1 MASIRRRV
9 SLIAGM
15 VAVACLAL
23 PAAASANVYCVDVS
37 GGDCTDLEPAGD
49 VQEGLNDAAA
59 NPGADT
65 VRLGATS
72 YPTPNAGGFLYS
84 TSSFGNSVSIIGSGQ
99 GITTIAVQAPGA
111 PPGSSTQFLGL
122 NVSGNGS
129 AGSSISDLTVTLPV
143 PADAGNTNQQYRG
156 IQMNNGTL
164 TDVAVTGPGANAINA
179 FGIILNGGTLED
191 STVTLPRAGFPA
203 NIAVAQSS
211 SLSTN
216 VSIVRSTITADTAVR
231 YTNSSTGTATI
242 SRSTLRPSTAGVA
255 AEVGTTHVED
265 TIIDLGSFNNAIGIR
280 TGFNNPATHLSI
292 STADGVTIVGTGTG
306 ATGVNAFAG
315 TSGDNASATVTSSIL
330 DQSLDV
336 PIRRQASNGATA
348 NVVSDYS
355 NYDSAGNVSTN
366 TTGGTGQITATN
378 QTNLTPGFVGGGD
391 FHLLSSSPLID
402 IGDPAHP
409 AAGRLD
415 IDGDAREIL
424 GKDGCGARRDIGA
437 DEFVPLTPPTIIPCP
452 PETSIVSGPSGPT
465 SDNTPTFTF
474 QSSEASSTFTCSVDS
489 APFDDC
495 TSPFTT
501 PLLGEGPHSFAV
513 KAIDADLNEDP
524 TPDSLSFSVDTIPPD
539 TTILSGPS
547 GPTSDA
553 TPTFTYG
560 STEVP
565 ATFKCRLD
573 GGVFVA
579 CSSGFPF
586 DTLSDGPHTLEVKAL
601 DSALNEDPSP
611 DSTSFTIDTAAPD
624 TTILSGPA
632 GPTSDATPTFTFDSS
647 EPGSSFQCSIDGGA
661 FAPCGSSF
669 TTAAL
674 GDGPHSIAV
683 KAIDSA
689 LNEDATPATR
699 SFSVDTVAPD
709 TSVSGKRKVT
719 TRKKKARVT
728 WTLTASEP
736 SAFQCSLDGGPFAPC
751 SSPFSAKLRRGA
763 HTLSVR
769 ATDANG
775 NVEPSPASFT
785 TKIKRKRA
793 RR

>member
-1 MASIRRRV
+1 MATV
-9 SLIAGM
+9 
-15 VAVACLAL
+15 VALLAL
-23 PAAASANVYCVDVS
+23 PALASANVYCVDVS

-49 VQEGLNDAAA
+49 LQEGLNDAAA

-65 VRLGATS
+65 VRLGAAT
-72 YPTPNAGGFLYS
+72 YATPDPGGFVYS
-84 TSSFGNSVSIIGSGQ
+84 TGSFVNSVSIIGSGQ
-99 GITTIAVQAPGA
+99 GTTTIAVQAPGA

-122 NVSGNGS
+122 NIFGNGS

-156 IQMNNGTL
+156 IQMNNGTI

-179 FGIILNGGTLED
+179 FAIIINGGTLED
-191 STVTLPRAGFPA
+191 SIVTLPRAGFPT
-203 NIAVAQSS
+203 NIGVAQSS

-216 VSIVRSTITADTAVR
+216 VSIVHSTITADTAVR
-231 YTNSSTGTATI
+231 YSNSSTGTATI
-242 SRSTLRPSTAGVA
+242 SRSTLLPSFAGVA
-255 AEVGTTHVED
+255 AEIGTTHVED
-265 TIIDLGSFNNAIGIR
+265 TIIDLGSFNNATGIR
-280 TGFNNPATHLSI
+280 TGFSNPATHLSI
-292 STADGVTIVGTGTG
+292 STADGVTIVGSGTG
-306 ATGVNAFAG
+306 ATGINAFAS

-355 NYDSAGNVSTN
+355 NYDPAGNVSTN
-366 TTGGTGQITATN
+366 STGGSGQITATN
-378 QTNLTPGFVGGGD
+378 QTNLTPGFVGSGD

-409 AAGRLD
+409 APGRLD
-415 IDGDAREIL
+415 IDGNAREIL
-424 GKDGCGARRDIGA
+424 GEDGCGARRDIGA
-437 DEFVPLTPPTIIPCP
+437 DEFVPLSPPTIIPCP

-474 QSSEASSTFTCSVDS
+474 QSSEASSTFMCSVDS
-489 APFDDC
+489 ASFDDC

-501 PLLGEGPHSFAV
+501 GVLGDGPHSFAV

-524 TPDSLSFSVDTIPPD
+524 TPDSVSFTVDTIKPD

-553 TPTFTYG
+553 TPTFTFG

-565 ATFKCRLD
+565 STFKCRLD
-573 GGVFVA
+573 GGVFTA

-632 GPTSDATPTFTFDSS
+632 GPTSHATPTFAFDSS
-647 EPGSSFQCSIDGGA
+647 EPGSAFQCSIDGRA
-661 FAPCGSSF
+661 FALCSSPF
-669 TTAAL
+669 TTATL
-674 GDGPHSIAV
+674 GDGPHSVAV

-689 LNEDATPATR
+689 LNQDASPASR
-699 SFSVDTVAPD
+699 SFSVDATAPE
-709 TSVSGKRKVT
+709 TTLSGKRKVK

-728 WTLTASEP
+728 WTFGSPEAGTFE
-736 SAFQCSLDGGPFAPC
+736 CSLDGRPFAPC
-751 SSPFSAKLRRGA
+751 VSPFSAKLRRGA

-769 ATDANG
+769 ATDAIG
-775 NVEPSPASFT
+775 NADPTPAIFT
-785 TKIKRKRA
+785 TKVKRKRV